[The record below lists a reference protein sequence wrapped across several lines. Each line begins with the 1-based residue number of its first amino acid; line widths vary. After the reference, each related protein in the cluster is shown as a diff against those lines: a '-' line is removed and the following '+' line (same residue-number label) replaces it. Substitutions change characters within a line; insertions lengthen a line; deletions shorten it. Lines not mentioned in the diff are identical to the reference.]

1 MTTPPDKCLAHL
13 ETLVDNPDGN
23 SLIMAE
29 SFIEELLQNSL
40 KTREDAAAV
49 LGDLQNQFLRR
60 TAPSP
65 LRADIF
71 DLLGDHILR
80 LLDAQGA

>member
-13 ETLVDNPDGN
+13 EMLVDSPDGN
-23 SLIMAE
+23 SVLMAE

-40 KTREDAAAV
+40 KSREDGAAL
-49 LGDLQNQFLRR
+49 LGELQNQFLRR

-71 DLLGDHILR
+71 DLIGDHILR
-80 LLDAQGA
+80 LLEAEA